1 MRPLDQL
8 TSETLVAQGEL
19 NSPFFSPDSA
29 SVGFYDRRPTTVL
42 KRVSMQGGPASTI
55 CDLPGDLRGA
65 SWGADG
71 IIVFASADSASGLW
85 RVAAAGGE
93 PEQLTTP
100 EQGDGDHLWPEI
112 LPGGE
117 AVLFTI
123 TAGTSEETQ
132 IAVLSLTTG
141 EQKVL
146 LRGGAYPRYSLTG
159 HLLYGVQADLWA
171 VPFDLSRLEIV
182 GDSVPVQEGVFTKPQ
197 GAANVGLSDNGS
209 LIYMPLAARLGSTL
223 VWVDREGRE
232 EPLAAERRNYGG
244 LRLSP
249 DGQQAAIVVFEQDN
263 ADIVVYDLV
272 RDTPTWLTFDPAGD
286 NFPVWTLDG
295 ERVAFSSG
303 RGGGPFNVWWKA
315 ADGTGEAER
324 LSTSPNLQFPTSWAG
339 EGQTLVVYTTRPET
353 AGDVG
358 IVSMEGG
365 QAEELLIEEP
375 FVQTYPDVSRDG
387 RWIAYGSSESGQVE
401 VYVRPFPNVDQ
412 GKWQISRD
420 GGGVPLWGPDG
431 RELFYRGV
439 DGEMMVVSIDVEPT
453 FNPGNPALVFEAGH
467 LLPTSGIARAFDISP
482 DGQRFL
488 MITQSSPEDSTTAAS
503 QINVVLNWHEELLER
518 VPLD

>member
-1 MRPLDQL
+1 MFVNGLAVHVATGTATPSWLKRPGATSRSSFVSLARY
-8 TSETLVAQGEL
+8 TSPISETLVAQGGL

-209 LIYMPLAARLGSTL
+209 LIVAPQGSWT
-223 VWVDREGRE
+223 
-232 EPLAAERRNYGG
+232 
-244 LRLSP
+244 
-249 DGQQAAIVVFEQDN
+249 VV
-263 ADIVVYDLV
+263 
-272 RDTPTWLTFDPAGD
+272 
-286 NFPVWTLDG
+286 
-295 ERVAFSSG
+295 
-303 RGGGPFNVWWKA
+303 
-315 ADGTGEAER
+315 
-324 LSTSPNLQFPTSWAG
+324 
-339 EGQTLVVYTTRPET
+339 
-353 AGDVG
+353 
-358 IVSMEGG
+358 
-365 QAEELLIEEP
+365 
-375 FVQTYPDVSRDG
+375 
-387 RWIAYGSSESGQVE
+387 
-401 VYVRPFPNVDQ
+401 
-412 GKWQISRD
+412 
-420 GGGVPLWGPDG
+420 
-431 RELFYRGV
+431 
-439 DGEMMVVSIDVEPT
+439 
-453 FNPGNPALVFEAGH
+453 
-467 LLPTSGIARAFDISP
+467 
-482 DGQRFL
+482 
-488 MITQSSPEDSTTAAS
+488 
-503 QINVVLNWHEELLER
+503 
-518 VPLD
+518 